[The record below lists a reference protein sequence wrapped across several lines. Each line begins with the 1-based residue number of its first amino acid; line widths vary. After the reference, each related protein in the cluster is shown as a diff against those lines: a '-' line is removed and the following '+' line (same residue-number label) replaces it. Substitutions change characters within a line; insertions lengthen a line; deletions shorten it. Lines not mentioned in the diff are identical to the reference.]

1 MSESEKSSASSGS
14 KPPGLKRNSERRSSD
29 RLKAQVPVT
38 INQKE
43 AGKLTGQS
51 RDLSTGGIFLYTDH
65 AFEKGSELEL
75 VLVLPAELTGG
86 EKQWVCCRGSVVRVE
101 EAGNGGFGI
110 AARLDGISAMPELS
124 S

>member
-1 MSESEKSSASSGS
+1 MSESEKSSGSTGS
-14 KPPGLKRNSERRSSD
+14 KSPGLKRDSERRSSD
-29 RLKAQVPVT
+29 RLKARVPVT

-43 AGKLTGQS
+43 TGKLTGQS
-51 RDLSTGGIFLYTDH
+51 RDLSIGGIFLYTDH
-65 AFEKGSELEL
+65 AFEKGSDLEL

-101 EAGNGGFGI
+101 EAANGSFGI
-110 AARLDGISAMPELS
+110 AARLDGMSAMPELS

>member
-1 MSESEKSSASSGS
+1 MSESQKPGGTPGS
-14 KPPGLKRNSERRSSD
+14 KSFELQPNSERRSSD

-51 RDLSTGGIFLYTDH
+51 RDLSMGGIFLYTDH

-86 EKQWVCCRGSVVRVE
+86 QKQWVCCRGSVVRVE
-101 EAGNGGFGI
+101 AGANGGFGV
-110 AARLDGISAMPELS
+110 AARLDGMSAMPELS

>member
-1 MSESEKSSASSGS
+1 MSESEKSGGTSGPKSSES
-14 KPPGLKRNSERRSSD
+14 QRNSERRSSD

-51 RDLSTGGIFLYTDH
+51 RDLSMGGIFLYTDH

-86 EKQWVCCRGSVVRVE
+86 QKQWVCCRGSVVRVE
-101 EAGNGGFGI
+101 DVANGGFGV
-110 AARLDGISAMPELS
+110 AARLDGMSAMPELS